1 MSTLHPEN
9 LATPEEVFA
18 GLVVQVRVAPLV
30 GAVMVRVTGVTVV
43 VTVVPAASCMATLG
57 DVPKVVLTAVLDGGD
72 RVKASLTAPD
82 EMVKLAL
89 MALARVP
96 EVAVSV

>member
-1 MSTLHPEN
+1 LHPVN

-18 GLVVQVRVAPLV
+18 GLVEQVRTAPPA
-30 GAVMVRVTGVTVV
+30 GGVMVRVIGMTVLVTVL
-43 VTVVPAASCMATLG
+43 PAASCMATLG
-57 DVPKVVLTAVLDGGD
+57 DVLKVVLTAVLGGD

-89 MALARVP
+89 MALVRVP